1 MNRIRQTL
9 NKYIGS
15 GLLAIFTIIG
25 IWNFSSYGI
34 AWDEPT
40 QRAIGYMS
48 WGYVLRMNDKLPTF
62 YDRDYGVA
70 FEMPLVA
77 LEKALLIDNHQA
89 YEAHR
94 MRHLASHLFFLIGA
108 FFCFLLVDYLYR
120 SKWLAALAFLF
131 IVLQPRLYA
140 HSFFNSKDIPFM
152 SMFFICFYLL
162 AKALHERKNIQF
174 ILLGVSVAL
183 LINLRLAGIIMIV
196 VVFSVLLIDSIL
208 YKSKR
213 SIIIAN
219 GKSFI
224 LFFATSALVLYIT
237 WPFLWAHP
245 IDNFAYAF
253 RNMSNFRWGA
263 AILFNE
269 QMIPTP
275 KLPWYYI
282 LEWFSISTPIVFVA
296 LGATGLVLICIAFI
310 KSNFSIFKNRLEQ
323 QTVVYAICFGS
334 PIILVILLHSVVYG
348 DWRHLYFV
356 YAPFV
361 MLVVYALNYFIKTK
375 LKWIALS
382 GVLFT
387 FCSVSLFMIKQ
398 APYQHIYFNSLVDSK
413 TPEYLYSQFELDY
426 WGVSYKE
433 SLEYII
439 NNDLDSTISIAVQSY
454 PGVFNQFS
462 LNDKDRGRLKYVSD
476 WREAKYYIAQYIDP
490 KERANPNWQKW
501 FSVKVANNTISSVY
515 KIRPPSI
522 TQP

>member
-1 MNRIRQTL
+1 
-9 NKYIGS
+9 
-15 GLLAIFTIIG
+15 
-25 IWNFSSYGI
+25 
-34 AWDEPT
+34 
-40 QRAIGYMS
+40 
-48 WGYVLRMNDKLPTF
+48 
-62 YDRDYGVA
+62 
-70 FEMPLVA
+70 
-77 LEKALLIDNHQA
+77 
-89 YEAHR
+89 
-94 MRHLASHLFFLIGA
+94 
-108 FFCFLLVDYLYR
+108 
-120 SKWLAALAFLF
+120 
-131 IVLQPRLYA
+131 
-140 HSFFNSKDIPFM
+140 
-152 SMFFICFYLL
+152 
-162 AKALHERKNIQF
+162 
-174 ILLGVSVAL
+174 
-183 LINLRLAGIIMIV
+183 
-196 VVFSVLLIDSIL
+196 
-208 YKSKR
+208 
-213 SIIIAN
+213 
-219 GKSFI
+219 
-224 LFFATSALVLYIT
+224 
-237 WPFLWAHP
+237 
-245 IDNFAYAF
+245 
-253 RNMSNFRWGA
+253 MSNFRWGA

-361 MLVVYALNYFIKTK
+361 MLMVYALNYFIKTK

-382 GVLFT
+382 AVLFT

-439 NNDLDSTISIAVQSY
+439 NNDLDSTISIAAQSY

-515 KIRPPSI
+515 KIRTPSI